1 MGFSRQDYWNGLPW
15 PLSGDL
21 PDLGIEPV
29 SPELAGRF
37 FTTST
42 TWEAPC
48 CPSLWYNLPL
58 FPFAVMQFLAPG
70 QKLTFLNKAL
80 NSFPSETIWG
90 HFIPVAAFKVTLGIS
105 QTQLLTSRTGVE
117 EG

>member
-1 MGFSRQDYWNGLPW
+1 
-15 PLSGDL
+15 
-21 PDLGIEPV
+21 
-29 SPELAGRF
+29 
-37 FTTST
+37 
-42 TWEAPC
+42 
-48 CPSLWYNLPL
+48 
-58 FPFAVMQFLAPG
+58 MQFLAPG

-90 HFIPVAAFKVTLGIS
+90 HFIPVAAFKGTLGIS